1 MRAVVM
7 RRGQLVVDEIADPSP
22 GPAQVLVRTLACGIC
37 GSDLHALDHAEEMVE
52 MALEASDATPGGM
65 PAPRVMDP
73 ARDVVMGHEFCGEV
87 VELGESTA
95 NCAVGDIVVSIPVT
109 FDATGLHAIG
119 YSNRYPGGYGEL
131 MVLSDPLALK
141 VPNGLD
147 PRSAA
152 LTEPFAVGLHA
163 VNRSNAG
170 ARTAALVLGCGPVG
184 LATIAALALR
194 GVEPIVAAD
203 LSPRRRELAATMG
216 AHATVDPQVD
226 EPIEVWRGL
235 DGRKPLVLFE
245 AVGAPGLLDTAM
257 RAAPRGSQIVVVGV
271 CMQPDT
277 VRPMRAVVKELE
289 IRFAFGYDPVEFADT
304 LRSIAEGEID
314 VAPLITGQVSLEQ
327 VPGAFHDLAHP
338 DGHAKILVEPA
349 R

>member
-1 MRAVVM
+1 MRAAVM
-7 RRGQLVVDEIADPSP
+7 RRGQLVVDEVADPSP

-52 MALEASDATPGGM
+52 MASEASGAAPTGM
-65 PAPRVMDP
+65 PAPKVMDP
-73 ARDVVMGHEFCGEV
+73 TRDVVMGHEFCGEV
-87 VELGESTA
+87 IELGENTG

-109 FDATGLHAIG
+109 FDAAGLHAVG
-119 YSNRYPGGYGEL
+119 YSNDYPGGYAQL

-152 LTEPFAVGLHA
+152 LTEPMAVGLHA
-163 VNRSNAG
+163 VNRSRAG
-170 ARTAALVLGCGPVG
+170 QRTAALVLGCGPVG
-184 LATIAALALR
+184 LATIAALALK

-203 LSPRRRELAATMG
+203 LSPRRRELAAAMG
-216 AHATVDPQVD
+216 AHAAVDPRVE
-226 EPIEVWRGL
+226 EPIEVWIAL

-257 RAAPRGSQIVVVGV
+257 RAAPRESQIVVVGV

-277 VRPMRAVVKELE
+277 IRPMRGVVRELE
-289 IRFAFGYDPVEFADT
+289 IRFAFGYDPVEFAGT
-304 LRSIAEGEID
+304 LRSIAEGEIN
-314 VAPLITGQVSLEQ
+314 VAPLITGHVSLDG
-327 VPGAFHDLAHP
+327 VPEAFRDLAHP
-338 DGHAKILVEPA
+338 DEHAKILVEPA